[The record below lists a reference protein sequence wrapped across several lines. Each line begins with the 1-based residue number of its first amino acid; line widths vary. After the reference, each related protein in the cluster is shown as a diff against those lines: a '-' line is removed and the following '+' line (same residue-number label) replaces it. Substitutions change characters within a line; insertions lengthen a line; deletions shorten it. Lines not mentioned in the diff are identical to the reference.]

1 MSDTATATV
10 TKTTIKL
17 PSQWK
22 VVMLNDDY
30 TPMDFVVAV
39 LQNIFDKSSEE
50 AEAITRAIHNNG
62 REVVLVTTIE
72 IARQKVDD
80 TMKLAK
86 QYDFTT
92 FKVIKEQA

>member
-22 VVMLNDDY
+22 VVMLNDDF
-30 TPMDFVVAV
+30 TPMDFVVSV
-39 LQNIFDKSSEE
+39 LTNIFDKTQEE
-50 AEAITRAIHNNG
+50 ARELMMAIHNTG
-62 REVVLVTTIE
+62 RAVVLVTTLE
-72 IARQKVDD
+72 VARQKVDD

-86 QYDFTT
+86 SYDFDK